1 MGDLGNFVPYANRA
15 PASDPFKV
23 TCKFNTSR
31 AEKEL
36 KISRYNEHQLY
47 VSVPEA
53 CSISYKDK
61 AIIEMELDV
70 NMVVRLF
77 GESKSIRVEVESAG
91 MFGLVWRSLDSNYQ
105 LGDPYV
111 ASYSITEIL
120 NGLVGKTVFGTDFP
134 TIYRRYPVVRVLED
148 MVIVFDPSEY

>member
-1 MGDLGNFVPYANRA
+1 
-15 PASDPFKV
+15 
-23 TCKFNTSR
+23 
-31 AEKEL
+31 
-36 KISRYNEHQLY
+36 
-47 VSVPEA
+47 
-53 CSISYKDK
+53 
-61 AIIEMELDV
+61 
-70 NMVVRLF
+70 
-77 GESKSIRVEVESAG
+77 